1 MAAERKQKA
10 ERQHELELKK
20 LELKK
25 RDQALTDAKIAGK
38 LETAKLK
45 EVELK
50 IKQDKNVLKQNA
62 KDAAALNKTHNLQL
76 ATHVYR
82 QFKRLWESGED
93 SNAWQKIEKFVV
105 QKADK
110 GQKIRAVG
118 KTCPAF
124 FEVEQSLMRDVSLQ
138 AMPCSGKKKMAHI
151 PIFASEA
158 MSAVIF
164 GGSQEK
170 CKDRNPKA
178 RLKHTIAST
187 FPRYH
192 VLMPC
197 EFHADDLLAKNNNC
211 IDKAFLE
218 AAWRF
223 TVTLGKRLDKVSGE
237 EVDARK
243 FFVMVPEKA
252 AAAASSSAVVS
263 TSAASSSGAASSST
277 AAGPSCGA
285 SSDSAVV
292 VGGK

>member
-124 FEVEQSLMRDVSLQ
+124 FEVEQSLMRSLHFSWL
-138 AMPCSGKKKMAHI
+138 PPKMTALI
-151 PIFASEA
+151 ASEA
-158 MSAVIF
+158 NIGM
-164 GGSQEK
+164 
-170 CKDRNPKA
+170 
-178 RLKHTIAST
+178 
-187 FPRYH
+187 
-192 VLMPC
+192 
-197 EFHADDLLAKNNNC
+197 
-211 IDKAFLE
+211 
-218 AAWRF
+218 
-223 TVTLGKRLDKVSGE
+223 
-237 EVDARK
+237 
-243 FFVMVPEKA
+243 
-252 AAAASSSAVVS
+252 
-263 TSAASSSGAASSST
+263 
-277 AAGPSCGA
+277 
-285 SSDSAVV
+285 
-292 VGGK
+292 